1 MNTAASDLQ
10 CDIAICGGGLVGA
23 TLALALKQ
31 LNFNVL
37 LIEAHAPQAQAH
49 PSFDDRT
56 TALSNGSRR
65 VLEAL
70 NVWSL
75 VAREATPI
83 KRIHVSDR
91 GRFGFAR
98 LDAAEQGIDA
108 LGFVITNRVLGAAL
122 WRRLKEQNVATSM
135 PARITDAAVSEGH
148 HAITIAADDGQRTVC
163 ARLAVAA
170 DGAQSLVRSES
181 GVNAEQWDYQQHA
194 LIANVVSQ
202 RFHDHVAY
210 ERFTPQGPLA
220 LLPLNEGRLGL
231 IWTFHPDLAKT
242 MMGLSDA
249 EFLAKLQDAFG
260 FRLGRFTQV
269 GARQMYPLALTRSDT
284 HVAKRLAIVGNAA
297 QSLHPIAGQG
307 FNLGL
312 RDAASLAEVLADG
325 RQEGGASF
333 DPGDGMWLEQYRHW
347 RVSDQQGI
355 VRFTDGLVRV
365 FTQPFAPIKALR
377 DLGLLAF
384 DMMPSAKSAL
394 AQLSLGAAGRIPKLA
409 RGAKLG

>member
-1 MNTAASDLQ
+1 MNTAAQVQ

-23 TLALALKQ
+23 TLALALRQ
-31 LNFNVL
+31 LNFDVL
-37 LIEAHAPQAQAH
+37 LIEAHAPQAQGH

-65 VLEAL
+65 ILEAL
-70 NVWSL
+70 QVWPL

-83 KRIHVSDR
+83 KRIHVSDQ

-98 LDAAEQGIDA
+98 LDAAEQGIEA

-122 WRRLKEQNVATSM
+122 WRRLKEQDVSAWM
-135 PARITDAAVSEGH
+135 PARISNAALNDGRHEISCTTDQ
-148 HAITIAADDGQRTVC
+148 GQRTVF
-163 ARLAVAA
+163 AKLAIAA
-170 DGAQSLVRSES
+170 DGAQSIVRTEA
-181 GVNAEQWDYQQHA
+181 GINAEQWDYQQHA
-194 LIANVVSQ
+194 LIANVVTQ

-210 ERFTPQGPLA
+210 ERFTAEGPLA

-231 IWTFHPDLAKT
+231 IWTFHPDMAKT
-242 MMGLSDA
+242 VAAFTDAQFLS
-249 EFLAKLQDAFG
+249 KLQDAFG
-260 FRLGRFTQV
+260 FRLGRFTHV
-269 GARQMYPLALTRSDT
+269 GSRQMYPLSLTRSET
-284 HVAKRLAIVGNAA
+284 HIAKRLAIVGNAA

-325 RQEGGASF
+325 RRDSPTAF
-333 DPGDGMWLEQYRHW
+333 DPGDGMWLDQYRQW
-347 RVSDQQGI
+347 RAADQQGI

-384 DMMPSAKSAL
+384 DLMPSAKSAL

-409 RGAKLG
+409 RGAKLL